1 MQFQKAILAIAVLSI
16 ASPALAAKIDLSG
29 QVTYRER
36 IALPDG
42 AYLKIQLVDQ
52 TLPNTPPRVAVEAP
66 IGPGQVPLSFDL
78 KFEDTL
84 ILPNH
89 TYALTASISDAGGLL
104 FRNTDPYVV
113 DPLAPATP
121 LVITT
126 NLVAHTELPA
136 SASAEETPGTPA
148 ILDTLWTATSIGGAA
163 PLPRSDVSLT
173 IGADMRAGGS
183 GGCNAYF
190 SQAQLD
196 GDHIAFSGVAATR
209 KACAGAVNAQ
219 EQAFFAALAAT
230 ATWQI
235 AGDGLTLFGADGK
248 ALLVFRR

>member
-1 MQFQKAILAIAVLSI
+1 MQVQKAILAIAILSI

-42 AYLKIQLVDQ
+42 ASLKIQLVDQ
-52 TLPNTPPRVAVEAP
+52 TLPNTPPRVAVEAS

-78 KFEDTL
+78 KFDDAL

-89 TYALTASISDAGGLL
+89 TYALIASISDAGGLL
-104 FRNTDPYVV
+104 FRNAQPYVV

-136 SASAEETPGTPA
+136 SANSADAPGTPA
-148 ILDTLWTATSIGGAA
+148 ILDTLWTAASIAGAP

-173 IGADMRAGGS
+173 IGSDMRAGGN

-209 KACAGAVNAQ
+209 KACADAVNAQ
-219 EQAFFAALAAT
+219 EQAFFGALAAT
-230 ATWQI
+230 ATWQVS
-235 AGDGLTLFGADGK
+235 GDELTLFGADGK
-248 ALLVFRR
+248 TLVTFRR